1 MVNQGQG
8 GVQGSA
14 RALETQTQQAGQ
26 QPPFTS
32 HNCLC
37 LSRFYR
43 ALMHQRVINPY
54 FTIALQGCNGLG
66 DMHRKEKMFA
76 HILTETK
83 EYQRWNLWLSN
94 AVIRFCGRHM
104 ADEQY
109 VKGWMST
116 KSGFQLC
123 DLDIENTNTVREVDE
138 RHGDT
143 PKPVQYASRWSVEH
157 MLFLTKNFQII
168 SGKCPKTADA
178 MIWLLFKGWKTKKRR
193 MKS

>member
-1 MVNQGQG
+1 MLDQGQG

-14 RALETQTQQAGQ
+14 RAVETQTQQVGQ
-26 QPPFTS
+26 QPPFMS

-37 LSRFYR
+37 SSRFYR
-43 ALMHQRVINPY
+43 ALMHQRVNSPY
-54 FTIALQGCNGLG
+54 FTIALQGCNGLR
-66 DMHRKEKMFA
+66 DIPRKDA
-76 HILTETK
+76 HTLTETK

-94 AVIRFCGRHM
+94 AVIGFCGRHM
-104 ADEQY
+104 ADDQY
-109 VKGWMST
+109 VKLWMST
-116 KSGFQLC
+116 KSGFQSC

-157 MLFLTKNFQII
+157 MLFLTKNLQII

-178 MIWLLFKGWKTKKRR
+178 MIRLLFKGWKTKKRR